1 MYNMKKNPS
10 SKILKIIIRV
20 CVCVLGGDI
29 ITNF

>member
-20 CVCVLGGDI
+20 SVLGGGGDI
-29 ITNF
+29 ITNI